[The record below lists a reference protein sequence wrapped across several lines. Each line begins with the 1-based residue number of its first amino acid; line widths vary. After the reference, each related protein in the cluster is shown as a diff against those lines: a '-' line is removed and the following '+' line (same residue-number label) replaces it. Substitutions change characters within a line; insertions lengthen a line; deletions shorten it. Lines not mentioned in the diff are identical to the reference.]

1 MKMTKLATLFLTA
14 TLSLA
19 SGAALAADSGAQTN
33 NGQANAAADAGQ
45 VAPDAREN
53 VAPNNVDNN
62 GVNTGSGGTML
73 HSDGSSMNN
82 DGMTKDEEHKNTM
95 CKDGRCPDINKKV
108 QTGDGINNDGDVY
121 QLLDVLAKEVEVLG
135 VFSDWPATVT
145 YYANCMDI

>member
-95 CKDGRCPDINKKV
+95 VAVRISIKRYKPVMASIMMSIPKPTVPRSNP
-108 QTGDGINNDGDVY
+108 
-121 QLLDVLAKEVEVLG
+121 AK
-135 VFSDWPATVT
+135 
-145 YYANCMDI
+145 

>member
-1 MKMTKLATLFLTA
+1 MHCWKRLSDITTITGASYENDKTGHTYFLDCH
-14 TLSLA
+14 LSPA
-19 SGAALAADSGAQTN
+19 SGAALAAMKRSATN

-73 HSDGSSMNN
+73 HPDGSSMNN

-95 CKDGRCPDINKKV
+95 CKDGRCPDINKKSKPV
-108 QTGDGINNDGDVY
+108 MASTMMSIPKPTVPRSNP
-121 QLLDVLAKEVEVLG
+121 AK
-135 VFSDWPATVT
+135 
-145 YYANCMDI
+145 

>member
-53 VAPNNVDNN
+53 VAPNNV
-62 GVNTGSGGTML
+62 
-73 HSDGSSMNN
+73 GSSMNN

-108 QTGDGINNDGDVY
+108 QTGDGINNDVDTKTDGTT
-121 QLLDVLAKEVEVLG
+121 Q
-135 VFSDWPATVT
+135 
-145 YYANCMDI
+145 

>member
-62 GVNTGSGGTML
+62 GVNIEFWRHNAAFGWFF
-73 HSDGSSMNN
+73 N
-82 DGMTKDEEHKNTM
+82 E
-95 CKDGRCPDINKKV
+95 
-108 QTGDGINNDGDVY
+108 Q
-121 QLLDVLAKEVEVLG
+121 
-135 VFSDWPATVT
+135 
-145 YYANCMDI
+145 

>member
-62 GVNTGSGGTML
+62 GGKYRFWRHNAAFGWFF
-73 HSDGSSMNN
+73 N
-82 DGMTKDEEHKNTM
+82 E
-95 CKDGRCPDINKKV
+95 
-108 QTGDGINNDGDVY
+108 Q
-121 QLLDVLAKEVEVLG
+121 
-135 VFSDWPATVT
+135 
-145 YYANCMDI
+145 

>member
-53 VAPNNVDNN
+53 VAPNNA
-62 GVNTGSGGTML
+62 
-73 HSDGSSMNN
+73 
-82 DGMTKDEEHKNTM
+82 M

-108 QTGDGINNDGDVY
+108 QTGDGINNDVDTKTDGTT
-121 QLLDVLAKEVEVLG
+121 Q
-135 VFSDWPATVT
+135 
-145 YYANCMDI
+145 

>member
-62 GVNTGSGGTML
+62 GVKYRFWRHNAASGWFF
-73 HSDGSSMNN
+73 N
-82 DGMTKDEEHKNTM
+82 E
-95 CKDGRCPDINKKV
+95 
-108 QTGDGINNDGDVY
+108 Q
-121 QLLDVLAKEVEVLG
+121 
-135 VFSDWPATVT
+135 
-145 YYANCMDI
+145 

>member
-19 SGAALAADSGAQTN
+19 SGAALAADSGAQSN

-73 HSDGSSMNN
+73 HPDGSSMNN

-95 CKDGRCPDINKKV
+95 CKDGRCRISIKKSKPV
-108 QTGDGINNDGDVY
+108 MASTMMSIPKPTVPRSNP
-121 QLLDVLAKEVEVLG
+121 AK
-135 VFSDWPATVT
+135 
-145 YYANCMDI
+145 

>member
-108 QTGDGINNDGDVY
+108 QTGNDSDVNTKVDGTS
-121 QLLDVLAKEVEVLG
+121 Q
-135 VFSDWPATVT
+135 
-145 YYANCMDI
+145 